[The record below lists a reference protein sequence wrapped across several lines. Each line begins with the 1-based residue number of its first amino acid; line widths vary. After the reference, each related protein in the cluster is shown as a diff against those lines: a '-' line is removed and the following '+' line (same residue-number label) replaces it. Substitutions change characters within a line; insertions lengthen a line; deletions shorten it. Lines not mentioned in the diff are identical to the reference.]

1 MRTLKLKDSEK
12 LRHNVRLTLK
22 RLQRPRFFARSF
34 LFCSTLFFGYFLIGL
49 FIRIIRFVI
58 YAFLYTKGY
67 SVALSCSHITC
78 SYQHDSAFVLREFS
92 LTCKSGMRIALV
104 GSNGAGK
111 STLVKVLA
119 GHMTFQAG
127 YVTFDDYTIA
137 PNESLDVLTRA
148 GLCGFVHQDPY
159 TQCVSPSVFDTLAF
173 GPLNLGLSEQDVHAR
188 VKEALEFAHISHL
201 AARMLDTLSGGE
213 MQRVAFAATLAL
225 HPRYLVLDEAFS
237 QLDPISSQQLHA
249 TIERLVRTGF
259 DGAPLGVIEITH
271 NAQDLKYVDKVAVLY
286 QGKIAAEVSPSEFLS
301 NPTLQSYADF
311 IDESAYMRAMN
322 MQNEVLLAADACER
336 RSQTT
341 EARNEHERCAKSIGA
356 SYERPMRSQ
365 ATGARLQPTGACLQP
380 TGTPESHETRTQPTG
395 AHNDRS
401 TRTQP
406 TLVVSNLVPQL
417 LGDAPSSRSIQS
429 DTSYNFSLY
438 AGELTLVVGNSG
450 SGKTTLA
457 LNLIGACKPQQG
469 SVTLNGLPVALGD
482 CAFMFQRVEDQ
493 LFCPTVL
500 DEVTFGL
507 KNLGVSCNDAA
518 RKAKKMLSLL
528 GVSSDTFERNPY
540 QLSGGMRKRVGI
552 AAILALDKPVYI
564 LDECT
569 SGLDG
574 AGRRL
579 VRRVIRMLL
588 DQHKSVMVITHHM
601 SEWEE
606 IPHKI
611 LVVRDSVSL

>member
-12 LRHNVRLTLK
+12 LGHNVRLTLK

-34 LFCSTLFFGYFLIGL
+34 LFCSTLFFGYFLIGS

-58 YAFLYTKGY
+58 YAFLYTKGS

-78 SYQHDSAFVLREFS
+78 SYQHDSAFVLRELS

-111 STLVKVLA
+111 STLVNVLA
-119 GHMTFQAG
+119 GHVPFQAG
-127 YVTFDDYTIA
+127 HITLDGYTIA

-148 GLCGFVHQDPY
+148 RLCGFVHQDPY

-188 VKEALEFAHISHL
+188 VKEALEFAHISYL
-201 AARMLDTLSGGE
+201 AGRMLDTLSGGE

-225 HPRYLVLDEAFS
+225 HPHYLVLDEAFS
-237 QLDPISSQQLHA
+237 QLDPISSQQLHT
-249 TIERLVRTGF
+249 TIECLVRTGF

-311 IDESAYMRAMN
+311 IDESSYMSVMSA
-322 MQNEVLLAADACER
+322 QDPFILADNACEAQLLPTVAHAER
-336 RSQTT
+336 TT
-341 EARNEHERCAKSIGA
+341 CI
-356 SYERPMRSQ
+356 
-365 ATGARLQPTGACLQP
+365 
-380 TGTPESHETRTQPTG
+380 QPTG
-395 AHNDRS
+395 AHNEG
-401 TRTQP
+401 TQP
-406 TLVVSNLVPQL
+406 TLVVSNLVPRP
-417 LGDAPSSRSIQS
+417 LGDAASYRGNQS
-429 DTSYNFSLY
+429 AASYNFSLY
-438 AGELTLVVGNSG
+438 PGELTLVVGSSG

-507 KNLGVSCNDAA
+507 KNQGLSCNDAA
-518 RKAKKMLSLL
+518 RKAEKMLSLL

-606 IPHKI
+606 IPHK
-611 LVVRDSVSL
+611 LLMVRDSVTL

>member
-1 MRTLKLKDSEK
+1 MLDFIF
-12 LRHNVRLTLK
+12 RLLFN
-22 RLQRPRFFARSF
+22 RLIYSYNQ
-34 LFCSTLFFGYFLIGL
+34 
-49 FIRIIRFVI
+49 IRNICLWSLL
-58 YAFLYTKGY
+58 AKGS

-78 SYQHDSAFVLREFS
+78 SYQHDSAFVLRELS
-92 LTCKSGMRIALV
+92 LTCKAGMRIALV

-111 STLVKVLA
+111 STLVNVLA
-119 GHMTFQAG
+119 GHVPFQAG
-127 YVTFDDYTIA
+127 HITLDGYTIA

-148 GLCGFVHQDPY
+148 RLCGFVHQDPY

-173 GPLNLGLSEQDVHAR
+173 GPLNLGLLEQDVHAR
-188 VKEALEFAHISHL
+188 VKEALEFAHISYL
-201 AARMLDTLSGGE
+201 AGRMLDTLSGGE
-213 MQRVAFAATLAL
+213 MQRVAFAAMLAL
-225 HPRYLVLDEAFS
+225 HPHYLVLDEAFS
-237 QLDPISSQQLHA
+237 QLDPISSQQLHT

-311 IDESAYMRAMN
+311 IDESAYMRAIN
-322 MQNEVLLAADACER
+322 ARNEVLLANDACET
-336 RSQTT
+336 RSQAT
-341 EARNEHERCAKSIGA
+341 EARNEHARRAETTGEFNERS
-356 SYERPMRSQ
+356 MRSQ
-365 ATGARLQPTGACLQP
+365 ATGERTQS
-380 TGTPESHETRTQPTG
+380 TGTPEEP
-395 AHNDRS
+395 S

-417 LGDAPSSRSIQS
+417 LGDALSSRSIQS

-469 SVTLNGLPVALGD
+469 SITLNGRPVALGD

-507 KNLGVSCNDAA
+507 KNLGVSCKVAMC
-518 RKAKKMLSLL
+518 RAKKMLSLL
-528 GVSSDTFERNPY
+528 GVPSDTFECNPY

-574 AGRRL
+574 AGRSL

-611 LVVRDSVSL
+611 LVVRNSVSL

>member
-1 MRTLKLKDSEK
+1 M
-12 LRHNVRLTLK
+12 
-22 RLQRPRFFARSF
+22 
-34 LFCSTLFFGYFLIGL
+34 
-49 FIRIIRFVI
+49 
-58 YAFLYTKGY
+58 
-67 SVALSCSHITC
+67 ALSCSHITC
-78 SYQHDSAFVLREFS
+78 SYQHNSAFVLREFS

-237 QLDPISSQQLHA
+237 QLDPISSQQLHT

-271 NAQDLKYVDKVAVLY
+271 NAQDLTYVDKVAVLY

-301 NPTLQSYADF
+301 NPTLQAYADF
-311 IDESAYMRAMN
+311 IDESSYMSVMSA
-322 MQNEVLLAADACER
+322 QDPFILADNACKTQPLSTVAHAER
-336 RSQTT
+336 TT
-341 EARNEHERCAKSIGA
+341 CI
-356 SYERPMRSQ
+356 
-365 ATGARLQPTGACLQP
+365 
-380 TGTPESHETRTQPTG
+380 QPTG
-395 AHNDRS
+395 AHNEG
-401 TRTQP
+401 TQPTQHPQP

-469 SVTLNGLPVALGD
+469 SATLNGLPVALGD

-507 KNLGVSCNDAA
+507 KNQGLFCNNVT

-528 GVSSDTFERNPY
+528 GVPSDTFERNPY

-588 DQHKSVMVITHHM
+588 DQHKSVMVVTHHI

-611 LVVRDSVSL
+611 LVVRNSVSS

>member
-1 MRTLKLKDSEK
+1 M
-12 LRHNVRLTLK
+12 
-22 RLQRPRFFARSF
+22 
-34 LFCSTLFFGYFLIGL
+34 
-49 FIRIIRFVI
+49 
-58 YAFLYTKGY
+58 
-67 SVALSCSHITC
+67 ALSCSHITC
-78 SYQHDSAFVLREFS
+78 SYQHDSAFVLRELS
-92 LTCKSGMRIALV
+92 LTCKAGMRIALV

-111 STLVKVLA
+111 STLVNVLA
-119 GHMTFQAG
+119 GHVPFQAG
-127 YVTFDDYTIA
+127 HITLDGYTIA

-225 HPRYLVLDEAFS
+225 HPHYLVLDEAFS

-249 TIERLVRTGF
+249 TIEHLVKTGF

-271 NAQDLKYVDKVAVLY
+271 NAQDLTYVDKVVVLH

-322 MQNEVLLAADACER
+322 MQNEALLAADACER
-336 RSQTT
+336 RSQAT

-356 SYERPMRSQ
+356 SYERPMRPHS
-365 ATGARLQPTGACLQP
+365 TGARLQPTGACLQP
-380 TGTPESHETRTQPTG
+380 TGTPEGHE
-395 AHNDRS
+395 

-406 TLVVSNLVPQL
+406 TLVVSKLVPRL
-417 LGDAPSSRSIQS
+417 LGGAPSSRSAQS
-429 DTSYNFSLY
+429 AASYNFSLY
-438 AGELTLVVGNSG
+438 PGELTVVVGSSG

-469 SVTLNGLPVALGD
+469 SVTLNGQPVVLGV

-507 KNLGVSCNDAA
+507 KNQGLSCNDAKC
-518 RKAKKMLSLL
+518 KAKKMLSLL
-528 GVSSDTFERNPY
+528 GVPADTFECNPY

-574 AGRRL
+574 AGRCL

>member
-1 MRTLKLKDSEK
+1 M
-12 LRHNVRLTLK
+12 
-22 RLQRPRFFARSF
+22 
-34 LFCSTLFFGYFLIGL
+34 
-49 FIRIIRFVI
+49 
-58 YAFLYTKGY
+58 
-67 SVALSCSHITC
+67 ALSCSHITC
-78 SYQHDSAFVLREFS
+78 SYQHDSAFVLRELS

-111 STLVKVLA
+111 STLVNVLA
-119 GHMTFQAG
+119 GHVPFQAG
-127 YVTFDDYTIA
+127 HITLDGYTIA

-148 GLCGFVHQDPY
+148 RLCGFVHQDPY

-188 VKEALEFAHISHL
+188 VKEALEFAHISYL
-201 AARMLDTLSGGE
+201 AGRMLDTLSGGE

-225 HPRYLVLDEAFS
+225 HPHYLVLDEAFS
-237 QLDPISSQQLHA
+237 QLDPISSQQLHT
-249 TIERLVRTGF
+249 TIECLVRTGF

-311 IDESAYMRAMN
+311 IDESSYMSVMSA
-322 MQNEVLLAADACER
+322 QDPFILADNACEAQLLPTVAHAER
-336 RSQTT
+336 TT
-341 EARNEHERCAKSIGA
+341 CI
-356 SYERPMRSQ
+356 
-365 ATGARLQPTGACLQP
+365 
-380 TGTPESHETRTQPTG
+380 QPTG
-395 AHNDRS
+395 AHNEG
-401 TRTQP
+401 TQP
-406 TLVVSNLVPQL
+406 TLVVSNLVPRP
-417 LGDAPSSRSIQS
+417 LGDAASYRGNQS
-429 DTSYNFSLY
+429 AASYNFSLY
-438 AGELTLVVGNSG
+438 PGELTVVVGSSG

-507 KNLGVSCNDAA
+507 KNQGLSCNDAA
-518 RKAKKMLSLL
+518 RKAEKMLSLL

-606 IPHKI
+606 IPHK
-611 LVVRDSVSL
+611 LLMVRDSVTL

>member
-1 MRTLKLKDSEK
+1 MLDFIF
-12 LRHNVRLTLK
+12 RLLFN
-22 RLQRPRFFARSF
+22 RLIYSYNQ
-34 LFCSTLFFGYFLIGL
+34 
-49 FIRIIRFVI
+49 IRNICLWSLL
-58 YAFLYTKGY
+58 AKGS

-78 SYQHDSAFVLREFS
+78 SYQHDSAFVLRELS
-92 LTCKSGMRIALV
+92 LTCKAGMRIALV

-111 STLVKVLA
+111 STLVNVLA
-119 GHMTFQAG
+119 GHVPFQAG
-127 YVTFDDYTIA
+127 HITLDGYTIA

-148 GLCGFVHQDPY
+148 RLCGFVHQDPY

-188 VKEALEFAHISHL
+188 VKEALEFAHISYL
-201 AARMLDTLSGGE
+201 AGRMLDTLSGGE

-225 HPRYLVLDEAFS
+225 HPHYLVLDEAFS
-237 QLDPISSQQLHA
+237 QLDPISSQQLHT

-271 NAQDLKYVDKVAVLY
+271 NAQDLTYVDKVAVLY

-301 NPTLQSYADF
+301 NPTLQAYADF
-311 IDESAYMRAMN
+311 IDESSYMSVMSA
-322 MQNEVLLAADACER
+322 QDPFILADNACKTQPLSTVAHAER
-336 RSQTT
+336 TT
-341 EARNEHERCAKSIGA
+341 CI
-356 SYERPMRSQ
+356 
-365 ATGARLQPTGACLQP
+365 
-380 TGTPESHETRTQPTG
+380 QPTG
-395 AHNDRS
+395 AHNEGA
-401 TRTQP
+401 QP
-406 TLVVSNLVPQL
+406 TLVVSNLVPQF
-417 LGDAPSSRSIQS
+417 LGDTPSSRSARS
-429 DTSYNFSLY
+429 AASYNFSLY
-438 AGELTLVVGNSG
+438 PGELTLVVGSSG

-457 LNLIGACKPQQG
+457 LNLIGACNPQQG
-469 SVTLNGLPVALGD
+469 SITLNGRPVALGD

-507 KNLGVSCNDAA
+507 KNLGVSCKVAMC
-518 RKAKKMLSLL
+518 RAKKMLSLL
-528 GVSSDTFERNPY
+528 GVPSDTFECNPY

-611 LVVRDSVSL
+611 LVVRNSVSL

>member
-1 MRTLKLKDSEK
+1 M
-12 LRHNVRLTLK
+12 
-22 RLQRPRFFARSF
+22 
-34 LFCSTLFFGYFLIGL
+34 
-49 FIRIIRFVI
+49 
-58 YAFLYTKGY
+58 
-67 SVALSCSHITC
+67 ALSCSHITC
-78 SYQHDSAFVLREFS
+78 SYQHDSAFVLRELS
-92 LTCKSGMRIALV
+92 LTCKAGMRIALV

-111 STLVKVLA
+111 STLVNVLA
-119 GHMTFQAG
+119 GHMPFQAG
-127 YVTFDDYTIA
+127 HITLHGYTIA

-173 GPLNLGLSEQDVHAR
+173 GPLNLGLSAQDVHAR
-188 VKEALEFAHISHL
+188 VKEALEFAYISHL
-201 AARMLDTLSGGE
+201 AGRMLDTLSGGE

-249 TIERLVRTGF
+249 TIEHLVKTGF

-271 NAQDLKYVDKVAVLY
+271 NAQDLTYVDKVAVLH

-311 IDESAYMRAMN
+311 IDESAYMCAMN
-322 MQNEVLLAADACER
+322 VQNEVLLAADACER
-336 RSQTT
+336 RSQAT
-341 EARNEHERCAKSIGA
+341 EACNEHERCTKSIGA
-356 SYERPMRSQ
+356 SYERPMRPHS
-365 ATGARLQPTGACLQP
+365 TGACLQP
-380 TGTPESHETRTQPTG
+380 TGTPEGHETRIQPTG

-401 TRTQP
+401 TPSQP
-406 TLVVSNLVPQL
+406 TLVVSKLVPRL
-417 LGDAPSSRSIQS
+417 LGDAPSSRSAQS
-429 DTSYNFSLY
+429 AASYNFSLY
-438 AGELTLVVGNSG
+438 PGELTVVVGSSG

-469 SVTLNGLPVALGD
+469 SVTLNGLPVVLGD

-500 DEVTFGL
+500 DEITFGL
-507 KNLGVSCNDAA
+507 KNQGLSCNDAKC
-518 RKAKKMLSLL
+518 KAKKMLSLL
-528 GVSSDTFERNPY
+528 GVPADTFECNPY

-579 VRRVIRMLL
+579 VRRAIRMLL

-606 IPHKI
+606 IPHKL

>member
-1 MRTLKLKDSEK
+1 M
-12 LRHNVRLTLK
+12 
-22 RLQRPRFFARSF
+22 
-34 LFCSTLFFGYFLIGL
+34 
-49 FIRIIRFVI
+49 
-58 YAFLYTKGY
+58 
-67 SVALSCSHITC
+67 ALSCSHITC
-78 SYQHDSAFVLREFS
+78 SYQHDSAFVLRELS

-111 STLVKVLA
+111 STLVNVLA
-119 GHMTFQAG
+119 GHVPFQAG
-127 YVTFDDYTIA
+127 HITLDGYTIA

-148 GLCGFVHQDPY
+148 RLCGFVHQDPY

-188 VKEALEFAHISHL
+188 VKEALEFAHISYL
-201 AARMLDTLSGGE
+201 AGRMLDTLSGGE

-225 HPRYLVLDEAFS
+225 HPHYLVLDEAFS
-237 QLDPISSQQLHA
+237 QLDPISSQQLHT
-249 TIERLVRTGF
+249 TIECLVRTGF

-311 IDESAYMRAMN
+311 IDESSYMSVMSAQDPFILADN
-322 MQNEVLLAADACER
+322 ACKAQLLPTVAHAER
-336 RSQTT
+336 TT
-341 EARNEHERCAKSIGA
+341 CI
-356 SYERPMRSQ
+356 
-365 ATGARLQPTGACLQP
+365 
-380 TGTPESHETRTQPTG
+380 QPTG
-395 AHNDRS
+395 AHNEG
-401 TRTQP
+401 TQP
-406 TLVVSNLVPQL
+406 TLVVSNLVPRP
-417 LGDAPSSRSIQS
+417 LGDAASYRGNQS
-429 DTSYNFSLY
+429 AASYNFSLY
-438 AGELTLVVGNSG
+438 PGELTLVVGSSG

-507 KNLGVSCNDAA
+507 KNQGLSCNDAA
-518 RKAKKMLSLL
+518 RKAEKMLSLL

-606 IPHKI
+606 IPHK
-611 LVVRDSVSL
+611 LLMVRDSVTL

>member
-1 MRTLKLKDSEK
+1 M
-12 LRHNVRLTLK
+12 
-22 RLQRPRFFARSF
+22 
-34 LFCSTLFFGYFLIGL
+34 
-49 FIRIIRFVI
+49 
-58 YAFLYTKGY
+58 
-67 SVALSCSHITC
+67 ALCCSHITC
-78 SYQHDSAFVLREFS
+78 SYQHDRAFVLRELS
-92 LTCKSGMRIALV
+92 LTCKAGMRIALV

-119 GHMTFQAG
+119 GHMPFQAG
-127 YVTFDDYTIA
+127 HVTFDDYTIT

-148 GLCGFVHQDPY
+148 RLCGFVHQDPY

-173 GPLNLGLSEQDVHAR
+173 GPLNLGLSAQDVHAR

-201 AARMLDTLSGGE
+201 AGRMLDTLSGGE

-249 TIERLVRTGF
+249 TIERLVKTGF

-271 NAQDLKYVDKVAVLY
+271 NAQDLTYVDKVAVLH

-336 RSQTT
+336 RSQAT
-341 EARNEHERCAKSIGA
+341 EARNEYERCAKSIGA
-356 SYERPMRSQ
+356 SYERPMRPHS
-365 ATGARLQPTGACLQP
+365 TGACLQP
-380 TGTPESHETRTQPTG
+380 TGAHNEGTQPTQ
-395 AHNDRS
+395 HPQP
-401 TRTQP
+401 TQPTQP
-406 TLVVSNLVPQL
+406 TLVVSNLVPRP
-417 LGDAPSSRSIQS
+417 LGDAASYRGNQS
-429 DTSYNFSLY
+429 AASYNFSLY
-438 AGELTLVVGNSG
+438 PGELTLVVGSSG

-507 KNLGVSCNDAA
+507 KNQGLSCNDAKC
-518 RKAKKMLSLL
+518 KAKKMLSLL
-528 GVSSDTFERNPY
+528 GVPADTFECNPY

-579 VRRVIRMLL
+579 VRRAIRMLL

-606 IPHKI
+606 IPHKL
-611 LVVRDSVSL
+611 LVVRDSASL

>member
-1 MRTLKLKDSEK
+1 MC
-12 LRHNVRLTLK
+12 
-22 RLQRPRFFARSF
+22 PW
-34 LFCSTLFFGYFLIGL
+34 
-49 FIRIIRFVI
+49 
-58 YAFLYTKGY
+58 FLYAKG
-67 SVALSCSHITC
+67 SFVALSCSHITC
-78 SYQHDSAFVLREFS
+78 SYQHDRAFVLRELS

-111 STLVKVLA
+111 STFVKALA
-119 GHMTFQAG
+119 GHMPFQAG
-127 YVTFDDYTIA
+127 HVTFDDYTIT

-148 GLCGFVHQDPY
+148 RLCGFVHQDPY

-173 GPLNLGLSEQDVHAR
+173 GPLNLGLSAQDVHAR
-188 VKEALEFAHISHL
+188 VKEALEFAHVSHL
-201 AARMLDTLSGGE
+201 AGRMLGTLSGGE

-271 NAQDLKYVDKVAVLY
+271 NAQDLTYVDKVAVLH

-322 MQNEVLLAADACER
+322 MQNEVLLAADTCER
-336 RSQTT
+336 RSQAT
-341 EARNEHERCAKSIGA
+341 EARNEHERRAKSIGA
-356 SYERPMRSQ
+356 INERSMRPH
-365 ATGARLQPTGACLQP
+365 ATGACLQP
-380 TGTPESHETRTQPTG
+380 TGTPEGHEPRIQPTQP
-395 AHNDRS
+395 S
-401 TRTQP
+401 QP
-406 TLVVSNLVPQL
+406 TLVVSKLVPRL
-417 LGDAPSSRSIQS
+417 LGDAPSSRSAQS
-429 DTSYNFSLY
+429 AASYNFSLY

-469 SVTLNGLPVALGD
+469 SVTLNGLPVVLGD

-500 DEVTFGL
+500 DEATFGL
-507 KNLGVSCNDAA
+507 KNQGLSCNDAKC
-518 RKAKKMLSLL
+518 KAKKMLSLL
-528 GVSSDTFERNPY
+528 GVPADTFECNPY

-579 VRRVIRMLL
+579 VRRAIRMLL

-606 IPHKI
+606 IPHKL

>member
-1 MRTLKLKDSEK
+1 MA
-12 LRHNVRLTLK
+12 RLY
-22 RLQRPRFFARSF
+22 FH
-34 LFCSTLFFGYFLIGL
+34 YFLITL

-58 YAFLYTKGY
+58 YAFLYTKGS

-78 SYQHDSAFVLREFS
+78 SYQHDSAFVLRELS
-92 LTCKSGMRIALV
+92 LTCKAGMRIALV

-111 STLVKVLA
+111 STLVNVLA
-119 GHMTFQAG
+119 GHVPFQAG
-127 YVTFDDYTIA
+127 HITLDGYTIA

-148 GLCGFVHQDPY
+148 RLCGFVHQDPY

-188 VKEALEFAHISHL
+188 VKKALEFAHISHL
-201 AARMLDTLSGGE
+201 AGRMLDTLSGGE

-237 QLDPISSQQLHA
+237 QLDPISSQQLHT

-271 NAQDLKYVDKVAVLY
+271 NAQDLTYVDKVAVLY

-301 NPTLQSYADF
+301 NPTLQAYADF
-311 IDESAYMRAMN
+311 IDESSYMSVMSA
-322 MQNEVLLAADACER
+322 QDPFILADNACKTQPLSTVAHAER
-336 RSQTT
+336 TT
-341 EARNEHERCAKSIGA
+341 CI
-356 SYERPMRSQ
+356 
-365 ATGARLQPTGACLQP
+365 
-380 TGTPESHETRTQPTG
+380 QPTG
-395 AHNDRS
+395 AHNEG
-401 TRTQP
+401 TQP
-406 TLVVSNLVPQL
+406 TLVVSNLVPQF
-417 LGDAPSSRSIQS
+417 LGDTPSSRSARS
-429 DTSYNFSLY
+429 AASYNFSLY
-438 AGELTLVVGNSG
+438 PGELTLVVGSSG

-457 LNLIGACKPQQG
+457 LNLIGACNPQQG
-469 SVTLNGLPVALGD
+469 SITLNGRPVALGD

-507 KNLGVSCNDAA
+507 KNLGVSCKVAMC
-518 RKAKKMLSLL
+518 RAKKMLSLL
-528 GVSSDTFERNPY
+528 GVPSDTFECNPY

-611 LVVRDSVSL
+611 LVVRNSVSL

>member
-1 MRTLKLKDSEK
+1 M
-12 LRHNVRLTLK
+12 
-22 RLQRPRFFARSF
+22 
-34 LFCSTLFFGYFLIGL
+34 
-49 FIRIIRFVI
+49 
-58 YAFLYTKGY
+58 
-67 SVALSCSHITC
+67 ALCCFHITY
-78 SYQHDSAFVLREFS
+78 SYQHDRAFVLRDLS

-119 GHMTFQAG
+119 GHMPFQAG
-127 YVTFDDYTIA
+127 HVTFDDYTIA

-148 GLCGFVHQDPY
+148 RLCGFVHQDPY
-159 TQCVSPSVFDTLAF
+159 TQCISPSVFDTLAF
-173 GPLNLGLSEQDVHAR
+173 GPLNLGLSAQDVHAR
-188 VKEALEFAHISHL
+188 VKEALEFAHISDL
-201 AARMLDTLSGGE
+201 AGRMLDTLSGGE

-225 HPRYLVLDEAFS
+225 HPHYLVLDEAFS

-249 TIERLVRTGF
+249 TIEHLVKTGF

-271 NAQDLKYVDKVAVLY
+271 NAQDLTYVDKVVVLH

-322 MQNEVLLAADACER
+322 MQNEALLAADACER
-336 RSQTT
+336 RSQAT

-356 SYERPMRSQ
+356 SYERPMRPHS
-365 ATGARLQPTGACLQP
+365 TGARLQPTGACLQP
-380 TGTPESHETRTQPTG
+380 TGTPEGHE
-395 AHNDRS
+395 

-406 TLVVSNLVPQL
+406 TLVVSKLVPRL
-417 LGDAPSSRSIQS
+417 LGGAPSSRSAQS
-429 DTSYNFSLY
+429 AASYNFSLY
-438 AGELTLVVGNSG
+438 PGELTVVVGSSG

-469 SVTLNGLPVALGD
+469 SVTLNGQPVVLGV

-507 KNLGVSCNDAA
+507 KNQGLSCNDAKC
-518 RKAKKMLSLL
+518 KAKKMLSLL
-528 GVSSDTFERNPY
+528 GVPADTFECNPY

-574 AGRRL
+574 AGRCL

>member
-1 MRTLKLKDSEK
+1 M
-12 LRHNVRLTLK
+12 
-22 RLQRPRFFARSF
+22 
-34 LFCSTLFFGYFLIGL
+34 
-49 FIRIIRFVI
+49 
-58 YAFLYTKGY
+58 
-67 SVALSCSHITC
+67 ALSCSHITC
-78 SYQHDSAFVLREFS
+78 SYQHDSAFVLRELS

-111 STLVKVLA
+111 STLVNVLA
-119 GHMTFQAG
+119 GHVPFQAG
-127 YVTFDDYTIA
+127 HITLDGYTIA

-148 GLCGFVHQDPY
+148 RLCGFVHQDPY

-225 HPRYLVLDEAFS
+225 HPHYLVLDEAFS
-237 QLDPISSQQLHA
+237 QLDPISSQQLHT
-249 TIERLVRTGF
+249 TIECLVRTGF

-311 IDESAYMRAMN
+311 IDESSYMNVMSA
-322 MQNEVLLAADACER
+322 QDPFILADNACEAQLLPTVAHTER
-336 RSQTT
+336 TT
-341 EARNEHERCAKSIGA
+341 CI
-356 SYERPMRSQ
+356 
-365 ATGARLQPTGACLQP
+365 
-380 TGTPESHETRTQPTG
+380 QPTG
-395 AHNDRS
+395 AHNEG
-401 TRTQP
+401 TQPTQHPQP

-469 SVTLNGLPVALGD
+469 SATLNGLPVALGD

-507 KNLGVSCNDAA
+507 KNQGLFCNNVT

-528 GVSSDTFERNPY
+528 GVTSDTFERNPY

-588 DQHKSVMVITHHM
+588 DQHKSVMVVTHHI

-611 LVVRDSVSL
+611 LVVRNSVSS

>member
-12 LRHNVRLTLK
+12 LGHNVRLTLK

-58 YAFLYTKGY
+58 CAFLYTKGY

-78 SYQHDSAFVLREFS
+78 SYQHNSAFVLREFS

-225 HPRYLVLDEAFS
+225 HPHYLVLDEAFS

-249 TIERLVRTGF
+249 TIEHLVRTGF

-271 NAQDLKYVDKVAVLY
+271 NAQDLTYVDKVAVLY

-301 NPTLQSYADF
+301 NPTLQAYSDF
-311 IDESAYMRAMN
+311 IDESAYMRDINAR
-322 MQNEVLLAADACER
+322 NEVLLANDACETR
-336 RSQTT
+336 FQAT
-341 EARNEHERCAKSIGA
+341 EARNEHARRADTTGEFNERSMW
-356 SYERPMRSQ
+356 PQ
-365 ATGARLQPTGACLQP
+365 ATGERAQS
-380 TGTPESHETRTQPTG
+380 TGTPEEPS
-395 AHNDRS
+395 A
-401 TRTQP
+401 RTQP
-406 TLVVSNLVPQL
+406 TLIVSNLVPQL

-429 DTSYNFSLY
+429 AASYNFSLY
-438 AGELTLVVGNSG
+438 PGELTLVVGNSG

-469 SVTLNGLPVALGD
+469 SATLNGLPVALGD

-507 KNLGVSCNDAA
+507 KNQGLFCNNVT

-528 GVSSDTFERNPY
+528 GVPSDTFERNPY

-588 DQHKSVMVITHHM
+588 DQHKSVMVVTHHI

-611 LVVRDSVSL
+611 LVVRNSVSS

>member
-111 STLVKVLA
+111 STLVNVLA
-119 GHMTFQAG
+119 GHVPFQAG
-127 YVTFDDYTIA
+127 HITLDGYTIA

-201 AARMLDTLSGGE
+201 AGRMLDTLSGGE

-225 HPRYLVLDEAFS
+225 HPHYLVLDEAFS
-237 QLDPISSQQLHA
+237 QLDPISSQQLHT

-311 IDESAYMRAMN
+311 IDESSYMNVMSA
-322 MQNEVLLAADACER
+322 QDPFILADNACEAQLLPTVAHTER
-336 RSQTT
+336 TT
-341 EARNEHERCAKSIGA
+341 CI
-356 SYERPMRSQ
+356 
-365 ATGARLQPTGACLQP
+365 
-380 TGTPESHETRTQPTG
+380 QPTG
-395 AHNDRS
+395 AHNEG
-401 TRTQP
+401 TQPTQHPQP

-469 SVTLNGLPVALGD
+469 SATLNGLPVALGD

-507 KNLGVSCNDAA
+507 KNQGLFCNNVT

-528 GVSSDTFERNPY
+528 GVPSDTFERNPY

-588 DQHKSVMVITHHM
+588 DQHKSVMVVTHHI

-611 LVVRDSVSL
+611 LVVRNSVSS

>member
-1 MRTLKLKDSEK
+1 M
-12 LRHNVRLTLK
+12 
-22 RLQRPRFFARSF
+22 
-34 LFCSTLFFGYFLIGL
+34 
-49 FIRIIRFVI
+49 
-58 YAFLYTKGY
+58 
-67 SVALSCSHITC
+67 ALSCSHITC
-78 SYQHDSAFVLREFS
+78 SYQHDSAFVLRELS

-111 STLVKVLA
+111 STLVNVLA
-119 GHMTFQAG
+119 GHVPFQAG
-127 YVTFDDYTIA
+127 HITLDGYTIA

-148 GLCGFVHQDPY
+148 RLCGFVHQDPY

-188 VKEALEFAHISHL
+188 VKEALEFAHISYL
-201 AARMLDTLSGGE
+201 AGRMLDTLSGGE

-225 HPRYLVLDEAFS
+225 HTHYLVLDEAFS
-237 QLDPISSQQLHA
+237 QLDPISSQQLHT
-249 TIERLVRTGF
+249 TIECLVRTGF

-311 IDESAYMRAMN
+311 IDESSYMSVMSA
-322 MQNEVLLAADACER
+322 QDPFILADNACEAQLLPTVAHAER
-336 RSQTT
+336 TT
-341 EARNEHERCAKSIGA
+341 CI
-356 SYERPMRSQ
+356 
-365 ATGARLQPTGACLQP
+365 
-380 TGTPESHETRTQPTG
+380 QPTG
-395 AHNDRS
+395 AHNEG
-401 TRTQP
+401 TQP
-406 TLVVSNLVPQL
+406 TLVVSNLVPRP
-417 LGDAPSSRSIQS
+417 LGDAASYRGNQS
-429 DTSYNFSLY
+429 AASYNFSLY
-438 AGELTLVVGNSG
+438 PGELTLVVGSSG

-457 LNLIGACKPQQG
+457 LHLIGACKPQQG

-507 KNLGVSCNDAA
+507 KNQGLSCNDAA
-518 RKAKKMLSLL
+518 RKAEKMLSLL

-606 IPHKI
+606 IPHK
-611 LVVRDSVSL
+611 LLMVRDSVTL

>member
-12 LRHNVRLTLK
+12 LGHNVRLTLK

-148 GLCGFVHQDPY
+148 RLCGFVHQDPY

-225 HPRYLVLDEAFS
+225 HPHYLVLDEAFS
-237 QLDPISSQQLHA
+237 QLDPISSQQLHT
-249 TIERLVRTGF
+249 TIECLVRTGF

-311 IDESAYMRAMN
+311 IDESSYMNVMSA
-322 MQNEVLLAADACER
+322 QDPFILADNACEAQLLPTVAHTER
-336 RSQTT
+336 TT
-341 EARNEHERCAKSIGA
+341 CI
-356 SYERPMRSQ
+356 
-365 ATGARLQPTGACLQP
+365 
-380 TGTPESHETRTQPTG
+380 QPTG
-395 AHNDRS
+395 AHNEG
-401 TRTQP
+401 TQPTQHPQP

-469 SVTLNGLPVALGD
+469 SATLNGLPVALGD

-507 KNLGVSCNDAA
+507 KNQGLFCNDVT

-528 GVSSDTFERNPY
+528 GVPSDTFERNPY

-588 DQHKSVMVITHHM
+588 DQHKSVMVVTHHI

-611 LVVRDSVSL
+611 LVVRNSVSS

>member
-1 MRTLKLKDSEK
+1 M
-12 LRHNVRLTLK
+12 
-22 RLQRPRFFARSF
+22 
-34 LFCSTLFFGYFLIGL
+34 
-49 FIRIIRFVI
+49 
-58 YAFLYTKGY
+58 
-67 SVALSCSHITC
+67 ALSCSHITC
-78 SYQHDSAFVLREFS
+78 SYQHDSAFVLRELS
-92 LTCKSGMRIALV
+92 LTCKAGMRIALV

-111 STLVKVLA
+111 STLVNVLA
-119 GHMTFQAG
+119 GHMPFQAG
-127 YVTFDDYTIA
+127 HITLDGYTIA

-225 HPRYLVLDEAFS
+225 HPHYLVLDEAFS

-311 IDESAYMRAMN
+311 IDESAYMRAIN
-322 MQNEVLLAADACER
+322 ARNEVLLANDACET
-336 RSQTT
+336 RSQAT
-341 EARNEHERCAKSIGA
+341 EARNEHARRAETTGEFNERS
-356 SYERPMRSQ
+356 MRSQ
-365 ATGARLQPTGACLQP
+365 ATGERAQS
-380 TGTPESHETRTQPTG
+380 TGTTEEP
-395 AHNDRS
+395 S

-406 TLVVSNLVPQL
+406 TLVVSKLVPRP
-417 LGDAPSSRSIQS
+417 LGDAPSSRSTRS
-429 DTSYNFSLY
+429 AASYNFSLY
-438 AGELTLVVGNSG
+438 PGELTLVVGSSG

-507 KNLGVSCNDAA
+507 KNQGLSCNDAA

-528 GVSSDTFERNPY
+528 GVSSDTFGRNPY

-579 VRRVIRMLL
+579 VRRTIRMLL
-588 DQHKSVMVITHHM
+588 DQHKSVMVVTHHI

>member
-1 MRTLKLKDSEK
+1 MA
-12 LRHNVRLTLK
+12 RLY
-22 RLQRPRFFARSF
+22 FH
-34 LFCSTLFFGYFLIGL
+34 YFLITL

-58 YAFLYTKGY
+58 YAFLYTKGS

-78 SYQHDSAFVLREFS
+78 SYQHDSAFVLRELS

-111 STLVKVLA
+111 STLVNVLA
-119 GHMTFQAG
+119 GHVPFQAG
-127 YVTFDDYTIA
+127 HITFDGYTIA

-148 GLCGFVHQDPY
+148 RLCGFVHQDPY

-188 VKEALEFAHISHL
+188 VKEALEFAHISYL
-201 AARMLDTLSGGE
+201 AGRMLDTLSGGE

-225 HPRYLVLDEAFS
+225 HPHYLVLDEAFS
-237 QLDPISSQQLHA
+237 QLDPISSQQLHT
-249 TIERLVRTGF
+249 TIECLVRTGF

-311 IDESAYMRAMN
+311 IDESSYMNVMSA
-322 MQNEVLLAADACER
+322 QDPFILADNACEAQLLPTVAHTER
-336 RSQTT
+336 TT
-341 EARNEHERCAKSIGA
+341 CI
-356 SYERPMRSQ
+356 
-365 ATGARLQPTGACLQP
+365 
-380 TGTPESHETRTQPTG
+380 QPTG
-395 AHNDRS
+395 AHNEG
-401 TRTQP
+401 TQPTQHPQP

-469 SVTLNGLPVALGD
+469 SATLNGLPVALGD

-507 KNLGVSCNDAA
+507 KNQGLFCNNVT

-528 GVSSDTFERNPY
+528 GVPSDTFERNPY

-588 DQHKSVMVITHHM
+588 DQHKSVMVVTHHI

-611 LVVRDSVSL
+611 LVVRNSVSS

>member
-1 MRTLKLKDSEK
+1 M
-12 LRHNVRLTLK
+12 
-22 RLQRPRFFARSF
+22 
-34 LFCSTLFFGYFLIGL
+34 
-49 FIRIIRFVI
+49 
-58 YAFLYTKGY
+58 
-67 SVALSCSHITC
+67 ALSCSHITC
-78 SYQHDSAFVLREFS
+78 SYQHDSAFVLRELS

-111 STLVKVLA
+111 STLVNVLA
-119 GHMTFQAG
+119 GHVPFQAG
-127 YVTFDDYTIA
+127 HITLDGYTIA

-148 GLCGFVHQDPY
+148 RLCGFVHQDPY

-188 VKEALEFAHISHL
+188 VKEALEFAHISYL
-201 AARMLDTLSGGE
+201 AGRMLDTLSGGE

-225 HPRYLVLDEAFS
+225 HPHYLVLDEAFS
-237 QLDPISSQQLHA
+237 QLDPISSQQLHT
-249 TIERLVRTGF
+249 TIECLVRTGF

-311 IDESAYMRAMN
+311 IDESSYMNVMSA
-322 MQNEVLLAADACER
+322 QDPFILADNACEAQLLPTVAHTER
-336 RSQTT
+336 TT
-341 EARNEHERCAKSIGA
+341 CI
-356 SYERPMRSQ
+356 
-365 ATGARLQPTGACLQP
+365 
-380 TGTPESHETRTQPTG
+380 QPTG
-395 AHNDRS
+395 AHNEG
-401 TRTQP
+401 TQP
-406 TLVVSNLVPQL
+406 TLVVSNLVPRP
-417 LGDAPSSRSIQS
+417 LGDAASYRGNQS
-429 DTSYNFSLY
+429 AASYNFSLY
-438 AGELTLVVGNSG
+438 PGELTVVVGSSG

-469 SVTLNGLPVALGD
+469 SVTLNGRPVALGD

-611 LVVRDSVSL
+611 LVVRNSVSL

>member
-1 MRTLKLKDSEK
+1 M
-12 LRHNVRLTLK
+12 
-22 RLQRPRFFARSF
+22 
-34 LFCSTLFFGYFLIGL
+34 
-49 FIRIIRFVI
+49 
-58 YAFLYTKGY
+58 
-67 SVALSCSHITC
+67 ALCCSHITC
-78 SYQHDSAFVLREFS
+78 SYQYDRAFVLRELS

-119 GHMTFQAG
+119 GHMPFQAG
-127 YVTFDDYTIA
+127 HVTLDDYTIT

-148 GLCGFVHQDPY
+148 RLCGFVHQDPY

-173 GPLNLGLSEQDVHAR
+173 GPLNLGLSAQDVHAR

-201 AARMLDTLSGGE
+201 AGRMLDTLSGGE

-249 TIERLVRTGF
+249 TIEHLVKTGF

-271 NAQDLKYVDKVAVLY
+271 NAQDLTYVDKVAVLH

-322 MQNEVLLAADACER
+322 IQNEVLLAADACER
-336 RSQTT
+336 RSQATG
-341 EARNEHERCAKSIGA
+341 ACNEHERRTKSIGA
-356 SYERPMRSQ
+356 GYERPMRPHS
-365 ATGARLQPTGACLQP
+365 TGAFLQP
-380 TGTPESHETRTQPTG
+380 TGTPEGHETRIQPTQPSQ
-395 AHNDRS
+395 H
-401 TRTQP
+401 
-406 TLVVSNLVPQL
+406 TLVVSKLVPRL
-417 LGDAPSSRSIQS
+417 LGDAPSSRSAQS
-429 DTSYNFSLY
+429 AVSYNFSLY
-438 AGELTLVVGNSG
+438 PGELTVVVGSSG

-469 SVTLNGLPVALGD
+469 SVTLNGLPVVLGD

-507 KNLGVSCNDAA
+507 KNQGLSCNDAT

-528 GVSSDTFERNPY
+528 GVPADTFECNPY

-579 VRRVIRMLL
+579 VRRAIRMLL
-588 DQHKSVMVITHHM
+588 DQHKRVMVITHHM

-606 IPHKI
+606 IPHKL

>member
-1 MRTLKLKDSEK
+1 M
-12 LRHNVRLTLK
+12 
-22 RLQRPRFFARSF
+22 
-34 LFCSTLFFGYFLIGL
+34 
-49 FIRIIRFVI
+49 
-58 YAFLYTKGY
+58 
-67 SVALSCSHITC
+67 ALSCSHITC
-78 SYQHDSAFVLREFS
+78 SYQHDSAFVLRELS

-111 STLVKVLA
+111 STLVNVLA
-119 GHMTFQAG
+119 GHVPFQAG
-127 YVTFDDYTIA
+127 HITLDGYTIA

-148 GLCGFVHQDPY
+148 RLCGFVHQDPY

-225 HPRYLVLDEAFS
+225 HPHYLVLDEAFS

-271 NAQDLKYVDKVAVLY
+271 NAQDLTYVDKVAVLY

-311 IDESAYMRAMN
+311 IDESSYMSVMSA
-322 MQNEVLLAADACER
+322 QDPFILADNACEAQLLPTVAHAER
-336 RSQTT
+336 TT
-341 EARNEHERCAKSIGA
+341 CI
-356 SYERPMRSQ
+356 
-365 ATGARLQPTGACLQP
+365 
-380 TGTPESHETRTQPTG
+380 QPTG
-395 AHNDRS
+395 AHNEG
-401 TRTQP
+401 TQP
-406 TLVVSNLVPQL
+406 TLVVSNLVPRP
-417 LGDAPSSRSIQS
+417 LGDAASYRGNQS
-429 DTSYNFSLY
+429 AASYNFSLY
-438 AGELTLVVGNSG
+438 PGELTLVVGSSG

-469 SVTLNGLPVALGD
+469 SVTLNGRPVALGD

-507 KNLGVSCNDAA
+507 KNQGLSCNNAM
-518 RKAKKMLSLL
+518 RRAKKMLSLL
-528 GVSSDTFERNPY
+528 GVSSDTFGRNPY

-588 DQHKSVMVITHHM
+588 DQHKSVMVVTHHI

>member
-1 MRTLKLKDSEK
+1 M
-12 LRHNVRLTLK
+12 
-22 RLQRPRFFARSF
+22 
-34 LFCSTLFFGYFLIGL
+34 
-49 FIRIIRFVI
+49 
-58 YAFLYTKGY
+58 
-67 SVALSCSHITC
+67 ALSCSHITC
-78 SYQHDSAFVLREFS
+78 SYQHDSAFVLRELS

-111 STLVKVLA
+111 STLVNVLA
-119 GHMTFQAG
+119 GHVPFQAG
-127 YVTFDDYTIA
+127 HITLDGYTIA

-148 GLCGFVHQDPY
+148 RLCGFVHQDPY

-188 VKEALEFAHISHL
+188 VKEALEFAHISYL
-201 AARMLDTLSGGE
+201 AGRMLDTLSGGE

-225 HPRYLVLDEAFS
+225 HPHYLVLDEAFS
-237 QLDPISSQQLHA
+237 QLDPISSQQLHT
-249 TIERLVRTGF
+249 TIECLVRTGF

-311 IDESAYMRAMN
+311 IDESSYMNVMSA
-322 MQNEVLLAADACER
+322 QDPFILADNACEAQLLPTVAHTER
-336 RSQTT
+336 TT
-341 EARNEHERCAKSIGA
+341 CI
-356 SYERPMRSQ
+356 
-365 ATGARLQPTGACLQP
+365 
-380 TGTPESHETRTQPTG
+380 QPTG
-395 AHNDRS
+395 AHNEG
-401 TRTQP
+401 TQP
-406 TLVVSNLVPQL
+406 TLVVSNLVPRP
-417 LGDAPSSRSIQS
+417 LGDAASYRGNQS
-429 DTSYNFSLY
+429 AASYNFSLY
-438 AGELTLVVGNSG
+438 PGELTLVVGSSG

-507 KNLGVSCNDAA
+507 KNQGLSCNDAA
-518 RKAKKMLSLL
+518 RKAEKMLSLL

-606 IPHKI
+606 IPHK
-611 LVVRDSVSL
+611 LLMVRDSVTL

>member
-1 MRTLKLKDSEK
+1 MLDFIF
-12 LRHNVRLTLK
+12 RL
-22 RLQRPRFFARSF
+22 
-34 LFCSTLFFGYFLIGL
+34 LFNWLIYSYNQIRNIYLWSLLAKGYF
-49 FIRIIRFVI
+49 
-58 YAFLYTKGY
+58 
-67 SVALSCSHITC
+67 VALSCSHITC
-78 SYQHDSAFVLREFS
+78 SYQHDSAFVLRELS
-92 LTCKSGMRIALV
+92 LTCKAGMRIALV

-111 STLVKVLA
+111 STLVNVLA
-119 GHMTFQAG
+119 GHVPFQAG
-127 YVTFDDYTIA
+127 HITLDGYTIA

-148 GLCGFVHQDPY
+148 RLCGFVHQDPY

-201 AARMLDTLSGGE
+201 AGRMLDTLSGGE

-237 QLDPISSQQLHA
+237 QLDPISSQQLHT

-271 NAQDLKYVDKVAVLY
+271 NAQDLTYVDKVAVLY

-311 IDESAYMRAMN
+311 IDESAYMRDINA
-322 MQNEVLLAADACER
+322 QNEVLLANDACET
-336 RSQTT
+336 RSQAT
-341 EARNEHERCAKSIGA
+341 EARNEHARRAETAGEFNERS
-356 SYERPMRSQ
+356 MRSQ
-365 ATGARLQPTGACLQP
+365 ATGERAQS
-380 TGTPESHETRTQPTG
+380 TGTPEEP
-395 AHNDRS
+395 S
-401 TRTQP
+401 TRTQS
-406 TLVVSNLVPQL
+406 TLVVSKLVPRP
-417 LGDAPSSRSIQS
+417 LGDAPSFRSARS
-429 DTSYNFSLY
+429 AASYNFSLY

-507 KNLGVSCNDAA
+507 KNQGLSCNDAA

-574 AGRRL
+574 AGRHL
-579 VRRVIRMLL
+579 VRRAIRMLL

-601 SEWEE
+601 SEWKE
-606 IPHKI
+606 IPHK
-611 LVVRDSVSL
+611 LLKVRDSVTL